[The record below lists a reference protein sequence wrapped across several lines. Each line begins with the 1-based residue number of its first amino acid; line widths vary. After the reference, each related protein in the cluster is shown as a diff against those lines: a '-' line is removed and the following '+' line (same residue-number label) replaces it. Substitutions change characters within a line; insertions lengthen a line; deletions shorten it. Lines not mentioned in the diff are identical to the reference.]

1 MICRMKSL
9 FTIILLL
16 PAFIILNESKAQQ
29 LPLLSEYNY
38 NGFLLNPGMM
48 GWEATTAISAGYRH
62 QWTDMPN
69 APRTGNLA
77 FSHFAEDLNM
87 GYGGY
92 FVHDKT
98 GPTSFTGVTLN
109 YAYHIPFKSELEGE
123 WKRNRLAIGLSLS
136 GLSYR
141 LRGSDL
147 RYLDADD
154 PLIISNNESQFMPD
168 AGAGIFYYNDL
179 YYVGFSTPQ
188 MISMRVKFNDDL
200 ALSTIRRIAHFY
212 VQGGA
217 KFRIQD
223 YTKKSEHRH
232 YIMPSFWFKYAPA
245 SPLNF
250 TASAHYLYDDLL
262 RAGLGMSTDGTMI
275 GDFSI
280 YFMKNYRIGYAFS
293 FTLNRLSP
301 QLGTNHEILF
311 AYIFQSSGKG
321 WFVPKVDG
329 LKKNG
334 R

>member
-1 MICRMKSL
+1 MKIANS
-9 FTIILLL
+9 FLLIFL
-16 PAFIILNESKAQQ
+16 LNVVLTQLWAQQ

-38 NGFLLNPGMM
+38 NGFLLNPAMM
-48 GWEATTAISAGYRH
+48 GWESSTTLSAAYRH

-69 APRTGNLA
+69 APRTGNIA
-77 FSHFAEDLNM
+77 FNHFAEDKNM
-87 GYGGY
+87 AVGGY

-98 GPTSFTGVTLN
+98 GPTSFTGITLN
-109 YAYHIPFKSELEGE
+109 YAYHIPFKSEKNGE
-123 WKRNRLAIGLSLS
+123 WKRNRLSMGLSLS
-136 GLSYR
+136 GLGYR
-141 LRGSDL
+141 LRGADL

-179 YYVGFSTPQ
+179 YYIGFSVPQ

-200 ALSTIRRIAHFY
+200 ALSTIRRVAHFY
-212 VQGGA
+212 VQAGG

-223 YTKKSEHRH
+223 YSKKSAHRH
-232 YIMPSFWFKYAPA
+232 YLMPTFWIKYAPS

-262 RAGLGMSTDGTMI
+262 KAGLGVSSDGTMLA
-275 GDFSI
+275 DFSI

-293 FTLNRLSP
+293 FALNRLSP

-321 WFVPKVDG
+321 WFLPKVEG
-329 LKKNG
+329 TSKK
-334 R
+334 